1 MEIRKVACVG
11 AGLIGQGWTT
21 LFSSAGLEVILQDV
35 TEVVLEK
42 SIKAVK
48 SNLMFLEANK
58 LLKRGEADVALK
70 RIKMITVIREAVRD
84 ADYVQESVAD
94 KYELK
99 KQVFREMDIAAPD
112 HAILASSSSGLLM
125 TEIQKATLK
134 PQRCL
139 LVHPAL
145 PVHLLPLV
153 EIVGGEQTDSETA
166 TVACDFMKRLG
177 KTPIQLKREVPG
189 YIINRLQAAL
199 LREAIDLVDKE
210 VASAEEVDKAFCMGV
225 GLRDPI
231 IGPFLRIH
239 LAGDGVE
246 RFIENFS
253 QSYRNRWETMETWTS
268 IPPSAA
274 KKIVNGV
281 KEMEVVRTKTL
292 DEIKSWRDEML
303 VKLLILVHEP
313 QATG

>member
-1 MEIRKVACVG
+1 MEIRKVTCVG
-11 AGLIGQGWTT
+11 AGLIGQGWAT
-21 LFSSAGLEVILQDV
+21 LFSSAGVEVILQDV
-35 TEVVLEK
+35 TETVLEN
-42 SIKAVK
+42 SIKWVR

-58 LLKRGEADVALK
+58 LLKQGEAHAALK
-70 RIKMITVIREAVRD
+70 RIKTSTLIGEAVRD
-84 ADYVQESVAD
+84 ADYVQESVPD
-94 KYELK
+94 NYDFK
-99 KQVFREMDIAAPD
+99 KQVFREMDIAAPG

-125 TEIQKATLK
+125 TEIQKATVK
-134 PQRCL
+134 PQRCV

-145 PVHLLPLV
+145 PVYLLPLV
-153 EIVGGEQTDSETA
+153 EIVGGEQTDPETA
-166 TVACDFMKRLG
+166 TIAYDFMNRLG
-177 KTPIQLKREVPG
+177 KTPVLLKREVPG

-199 LREAIDLVDKE
+199 LREAIDLVDKG
-210 VASAEEVDKAFCMGV
+210 VASAEDVDKAFCMGV

-281 KEMEVVRTKTL
+281 KEMDVVRRKTL

-303 VKLLILVHEP
+303 VKFLRLVHEK
-313 QATG
+313 